1 MHSEKFSSTWQ
12 VINMI
17 MIILAALF
25 EYNWCELV
33 RIAVNARVMYWPG
46 RGCTVNI
53 YSALCGPGTQNEQN
67 DAAHPILLQFRYN
80 QFVILGKFLHFDLI
94 APQFYSN
101 SALDCWGRAAGVP
114 SWISLT
120 AITTAVLQS
129 ALALSSALQQNA
141 GKKNNVFFSCSL
153 ILLHGFFAT
162 KFSTTTVIQSVYKLN
177 FQKRSEIYWLIL

>member
-53 YSALCGPGTQNEQN
+53 YSASCGPGTQKEQN

-80 QFVILGKFLHFDLI
+80 QFVILGEFLHFDLI
-94 APQFYSN
+94 VLNF
-101 SALDCWGRAAGVP
+101 
-114 SWISLT
+114 T
-120 AITTAVLQS
+120 AILHWTAGGGQPVCQVGFHWQLSPLQS
-129 ALALSSALQQNA
+129 ALALSSALQHNA
-141 GKKNNVFFSCSL
+141 VKKNNVFFSCSL
-153 ILLHGFFAT
+153 ILLHGSFAT